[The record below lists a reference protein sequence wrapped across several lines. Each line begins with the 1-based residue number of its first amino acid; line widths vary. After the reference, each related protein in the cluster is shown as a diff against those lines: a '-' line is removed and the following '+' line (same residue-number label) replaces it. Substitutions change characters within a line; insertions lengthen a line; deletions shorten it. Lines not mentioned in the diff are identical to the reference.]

1 MCSYTCDL
9 CWGASD
15 EYLSGNYC
23 RTVAELPFLLGVIKK
38 QLFPQQMQI
47 FFQIL
52 MIFGRSFLHDIFLNK
67 IYATEYYSSEQIFFR
82 GIEMPDIV
90 LNC

>member
-1 MCSYTCDL
+1 MI
-9 CWGASD
+9 
-15 EYLSGNYC
+15 
-23 RTVAELPFLLGVIKK
+23 LPFLLGVIKK
-38 QLFPQQMQI
+38 QLFPQHLLI

-52 MIFGRSFLHDIFLNK
+52 MIYGRNSLHDILLNK